1 MSLEYV
7 ILQEETVAPQ
17 SNDHARAEPAIY
29 RQRANNNVVPSSQRL
44 RKMLSMMP
52 APSSPYSPHRRSA
65 LTAAFH
71 EAVLVK
77 LTSKSL

>member
-7 ILQEETVAPQ
+7 TLQEETVAPQ
-17 SNDHARAEPAIY
+17 SNDHAGTDPAIY
-29 RQRANNNVVPSSQRL
+29 RQRTNNVAPSPQRL